1 MTMTGSARLTVFAC
15 LASMLL
21 AGCNTAPIPPGKT
34 VPIQAALDAIVSDV
48 CAFQQKFAQTPQGQ
62 RTGVESYTVELV
74 LSIDAARPAPVLVA
88 PDIAFMP
95 TVTYG
100 NTLMMA
106 KDSRLMVTFRNTGQP
121 GGQGDCPIQPVPQA
135 PQPPAQ

>member
-1 MTMTGSARLTVFAC
+1 MTMIGSARLTVFAW

-74 LSIDAARPAPVLVA
+74 LSIDAAKAAPVTVA

-121 GGQGDCPIQPVPQA
+121 GGTGDCPIQPTPQA
-135 PQPPAQ
+135 PPPPAQ